1 MSNSSKG
8 AAQPM
13 AEDAALAELRH
24 EMTLDGLADV
34 DAGRLI
40 DHEPM
45 IAWVESLGA
54 NNPLPPPTPRSKS

>member
-8 AAQPM
+8 AEQPM

-24 EMTLDGLADV
+24 KMTLDGLADV

-40 DHEPM
+40 DHECVL
-45 IAWVESLGA
+45 AWVDSLGTD
-54 NNPLPPPTPRSKS
+54 NPLPPPACPKG